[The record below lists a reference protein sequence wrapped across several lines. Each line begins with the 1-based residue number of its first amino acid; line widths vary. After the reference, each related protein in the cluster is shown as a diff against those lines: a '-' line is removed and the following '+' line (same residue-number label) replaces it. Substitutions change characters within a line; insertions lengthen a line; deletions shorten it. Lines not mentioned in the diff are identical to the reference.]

1 MKKSFIASVASFS
14 VPTLVSAFVAVF
26 CIPLVSY
33 LVPAGDFAVINLFFD
48 YGVLFALLCQLGSGE
63 AFIRFYNE
71 ADDRSKRRLFS
82 LSLLIGLV
90 LVVLL
95 GVIVSVFFPKGA
107 SRILFGQEDPKLLI
121 LLTLYV
127 VGVLLYKFTSYRCRM
142 DENARQYNIEQ
153 ILYIIIN
160 RVAYV
165 VPFLLVGGALSA
177 VFFMT
182 GLTLAMGI
190 IALMKEPKP
199 VLVVGGSGSGRILS
213 RLIRY
218 GLPMTFLAASTNA
231 LITLN
236 KVILA
241 NMASFDDAGVFALSL
256 TIANCFSLI
265 PAAFNVY
272 WATYVYKNHD
282 EKQDEIRRMHDCVM
296 ALTLVI
302 VAVIFLLQNVIFF
315 FVGSQYEASQK
326 YFMLVM
332 MLPIQS
338 FIAET
343 TSYGINLSTKTY
355 INALVIVVALAVD
368 VLLCILLIPHMQAMG
383 AAIALAVGSITM
395 LVLRSVFAQRFYRTI
410 SHPVKS
416 AAGMTLIIALCAANC
431 LWDWG
436 MFERFLITATFL
448 VFTLALYRGDFCF
461 MTSYLRN
468 ALRRSRVE

>member
-71 ADDRSKRRLFS
+71 ADDRGKRRLFS

-90 LVVLL
+90 LVVAL
-95 GVIVSVFFPKGA
+95 GAIVIVFFPEEA
-107 SRILFGQEDPKLLI
+107 SRVLFGQEDSRFLVLLV
-121 LLTLYV
+121 LYV
-127 VGVLLYKFTSYRCRM
+127 IGVLLYKFTSYRCRM
-142 DENARQYNIEQ
+142 DEDARQYNAEQ
-153 ILYIIIN
+153 ILYIVIN

-165 VPFLLVGGALSA
+165 IPLLLVGGALSA

-182 GLTLAMGI
+182 GFTLAVGVAALLKEPRPILTL
-190 IALMKEPKP
+190 
-199 VLVVGGSGSGRILS
+199 GGADCSEMLS

-236 KVILA
+236 KVLLG

-282 EKQDEIRRMHDCVM
+282 KKRNEICKMHDCVM
-296 ALTLVI
+296 ALTLLI
-302 VAVIFLLQNVIFF
+302 VAIIFLLQNVIFF

-355 INALVIVVALAVD
+355 INALVIIVALVID

-383 AAIALAVGSITM
+383 AAIALAAGSIAM

-410 SHPVKS
+410 IHPGKS
-416 AAGMTLIIALCAANC
+416 VAGMVLIIVLCAANC
-431 LWDWG
+431 FWSWG
-436 MFERFLITATFL
+436 MPERLFITAAFIVITFI
-448 VFTLALYRGDFCF
+448 LYRGDFGF
-461 MTSYLRN
+461 MMGYLRN
-468 ALRRSRVE
+468 IAGRKRVK